1 MDSVN
6 AALQDKTSAVGGGDV
21 AGHEL
26 HVPETLAKR
35 FDRAGHHRGVAMR
48 NIDDDNVDLHA
59 QQFRRPLQVIALRAD
74 RRTDP
79 QTALRVTRGKGQL
92 ALRDEVLRG
101 NQPSQRVVRIQQR
114 KLLDLVRS
122 QHLFGLRQIRLAGMG
137 NQPVA
142 RRHSR
147 RDRAVLVRKPH
158 VARRQQSRHPALLI
172 DDNER
177 ADAGAE
183 HGRRGIREVG
193 RGRDGV
199 GIADDA
205 VLFALD
211 DLDLA
216 YLRVDLAAAEA
227 TVDDADP
234 ALLGHGH
241 LRPRHGIHVR
251 GDDRPLQRETPR
263 EVGRE
268 VEGGG
273 VATLNDTVPG
283 CEEEIVERAAADE
296 REQIRHAV
304 DSCRST
310 VKNQRGTALQPRRI
324 FLAV

>member
-6 AALQDKTSAVGGGDV
+6 AALQDKTSAVVVGDV

-122 QHLFGLRQIRLAGMG
+122 QHLFGLRQIRLVGMG
-137 NQPVA
+137 NQP
-142 RRHSR
+142 
-147 RDRAVLVRKPH
+147 

-234 ALLGHGH
+234 TLLGHGH

-304 DSCRST
+304 DSYRST
-310 VKNQRGTALQPRRI
+310 VKSQRGTALQTRRI